1 MYTYI
6 HIYIYTY
13 IHIYIYTYIH
23 VYMYTY
29 IHIYIYTYIH
39 VYTYTY
45 IHIYIYTCIHICM
58 YTYIHIYCNFHHL
71 AVRLFVRRQCSG
83 KGPFF
88 VWLHLS
94 HGIVRSEAILENIS
108 AAEQFARL
116 VETCGIAFSFVK
128 ATALSI
134 EPPLTAI
141 LQLHWQR
148 SDGAPG
154 PTFCCLVRF
163 L

>member
-1 MYTYI
+1 M
-6 HIYIYTY
+6 
-13 IHIYIYTYIH
+13 
-23 VYMYTY
+23 
-29 IHIYIYTYIH
+29 
-39 VYTYTY
+39 
-45 IHIYIYTCIHICM
+45 
-58 YTYIHIYCNFHHL
+58 
-71 AVRLFVRRQCSG
+71 
-83 KGPFF
+83 
-88 VWLHLS
+88 WLHLS

-108 AAEQFARL
+108 AAEHFARL

-154 PTFCCLVRF
+154 PTLLLPGEIPLRAVSPGEHTFFLHYYFTAEAYGITTTLLRSLAIAFAFSLVN
-163 L
+163 